1 MHDAGGNRDRDVVA
15 LPSIIERFQAEGYE
29 FVTVN
34 ELVAADSTLPEWLS
48 SGNATRPEGSTI
60 PDTSGIY

>member
-1 MHDAGGNRDRDVVA
+1 MA

-48 SGNATRPEGSTI
+48 SGNAMRPEGSII